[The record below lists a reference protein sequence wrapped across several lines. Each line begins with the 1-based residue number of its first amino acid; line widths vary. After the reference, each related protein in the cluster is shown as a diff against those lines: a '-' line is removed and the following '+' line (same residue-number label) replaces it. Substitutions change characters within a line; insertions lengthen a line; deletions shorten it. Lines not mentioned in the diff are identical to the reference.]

1 MFLYFD
7 IYQFVFYILDVP
19 VILRDNHATNVIR
32 EPTAKKDIQVD
43 LAGKKPNITIYYCA
57 VVKYLLRPPCKFQ

>member
-7 IYQFVFYILDVP
+7 IYHFASYILDIP

-43 LAGKKPNITIYYCA
+43 LAGTKPNITIYYCA
-57 VVKYLLRPPCKFQ
+57 VVKIFLRLPCKFQ

>member
-7 IYQFVFYILDVP
+7 ISHFAFYIFDVP

-32 EPTAKKDIQVD
+32 EPTVKKDIQVD
-43 LAGKKPNITIYYCA
+43 LAGKKPNITINYCA
-57 VVKYLLRPPCKFQ
+57 VVKCLLRPPCKFQ